1 MSVYVVIAQLHR
13 DVVDHC
19 VRPVAAITAVINVP
33 KHWDETH
40 PRVLPGCHRPG
51 VLRGGPP
58 VCRGKVGP
66 TGRHSMSAIAVL
78 LRLGS
83 DGSCI
88 VCAAGELIDVRAGA
102 GWAFR
107 S

>member
-19 VRPVAAITAVINVP
+19 VRPVAAITAAINVP
-33 KHWDETH
+33 KHWDELT
-40 PRVLPGCHRPG
+40 PECCLVAIGLGCCEE
-51 VLRGGPP
+51 GPP

-78 LRLGS
+78 LRLGN

-102 GWAFR
+102 GMGF
-107 S
+107 